1 MRHGPIFFM
10 AVAFTLLFA
19 VLTLWALFTYGPRPL
34 ELISLL
40 VLALLVYGILG
51 ALLRKPED

>member
-10 AVAFTLLFA
+10 AVAFTLLFG

-51 ALLRKPED
+51 ALLRRPED